1 MKLKFLA
8 AVGLAATLYSC
19 DDTTT
24 GVGEFVADADEITAS
39 AQTFEATTRTLTY
52 DELTQKEGVFS
63 RTSSAYLGKFTDSD
77 FGTYTTDFI
86 TQINCTEGFEFPETT
101 QEIVATTLELS
112 YASFFGDSLAP
123 MRVRVDMLDK
133 AIDDTGEDLNLYYTS
148 YDPIKEGYYNPEKPE
163 LAEQD
168 YAVRDNSWTDEEIDS
183 IKSENG
189 YYPPL
194 VIDLDKKKSSGI
206 KEDEAGAFSKY
217 LWNKYQKN
225 KDYFKD
231 AYSFIHNVLP
241 GFYVHTTSGEGAIL
255 YIGDIWLRM
264 KVKYLVE
271 RPSTG
276 AMDSVVYTSI
286 PFAATNEVFMS
297 TRLNNSENALNK
309 LAEEKE
315 HTYLKTPAGLCT
327 EVKLPLQE
335 MYDALGTDT
344 LNSVSMSFTKYKN
357 VSDNSENSPYKM
369 GTPQNLLL
377 IRKNE
382 VKDFFEQRKTYD
394 SKTTFLG
401 TYSSTTNS
409 YSFSQVNRL
418 ISQIFSDMRT
428 KEEPAEGWDEYNT
441 MVLIPVKTETDSQ
454 GNTIGLSHDLEVN
467 SAKLIGG
474 EEGKKIKMEVIYTKP
489 KFNK

>member
-39 AQTFEATTRTLTY
+39 AQTFEATTKTLKYT
-52 DELTQKEGVFS
+52 DLNPDGVFS
-63 RTSSAYLGKFTDSD
+63 RTSSAYLGKFTDPD

-123 MRVRVDMLDK
+123 MRVRVDILNQP
-133 AIDDTGEDLNLYYTS
+133 IDDTGEDLSLYYTS
-148 YDPIKEGYYNPEKPE
+148 YDPTKFYDANGNA

-241 GFYVHTTSGEGAIL
+241 GFYVHTTSGEGSIL

-297 TRLNNSENALNK
+297 TRLSNSEETLNN
-309 LAEEKE
+309 LAGETE

-327 EVKLPLQE
+327 EVKLPLQK

-357 VSDNSENSPYKM
+357 VSNNSASSPYKM

-382 VKDFFEQRKTYD
+382 VKDFFEQRKNYD

-428 KEEPAEGWDEYNT
+428 KEEPAQGWDEYNT

-467 SAKLIGG
+467 SAKLMGG
-474 EEGKKIKMEVIYTKP
+474 EDGEKIKMEVIYTKP

>member
-39 AQTFEATTRTLTY
+39 AQTFEATTKTLKYT
-52 DELTQKEGVFS
+52 DLNPDGVFS
-63 RTSSAYLGKFTDSD
+63 RTSSAYLGKFTDPD

-123 MRVRVDMLDK
+123 MRVRVDILNRP
-133 AIDDTGEDLNLYYTS
+133 IDDTGEDLSLYYTS
-148 YDPIKEGYYNPEKPE
+148 YDPTKFYDANGNA

-168 YAVRDNSWTDEEIDS
+168 YAVRDNSWTDAAIDS
-183 IKSENG
+183 IKNTNG

-194 VIDLDKKKSSGI
+194 IIDLDKKKNFDIGQNESGTFSQYLLKKY
-206 KEDEAGAFSKY
+206 KEDKE
-217 LWNKYQKN
+217 N
-225 KDYFKD
+225 FKD

-241 GFYVHTTSGEGAIL
+241 GFYVHTTGGEGSIL

-276 AMDSVVYTSI
+276 AVDSTVYTSI
-286 PFAATNEVFMS
+286 PFAATNEVYMS
-297 TRLNNSENALNK
+297 TRLENSEDRFDELTK
-309 LAEEKE
+309 ETE

-327 EVKLPLQE
+327 EVKLPLQK

-357 VSDNSENSPYKM
+357 VSNNSASSPYKM

-382 VKDFFEQRKTYD
+382 VKDFFEQRKNYD

-428 KEEPAEGWDEYNT
+428 KEEPAQGWDEYNT

>member
-39 AQTFEATTRTLTY
+39 AQTFEATTKTLKYT
-52 DELTQKEGVFS
+52 DLNPDGVFS
-63 RTSSAYLGKFTDSD
+63 RTSSAYLGKFTDPD

-86 TQINCTEGFEFPETT
+86 TQINCTEGFEFPDRLVSIDT
-101 QEIVATTLELS
+101 TTLELS

-123 MRVRVDMLDK
+123 MKVRVDVLK
-133 AIDDTGEDLNLYYTS
+133 EAIDDTGENLGLYYTS
-148 YDPIKEGYYNPEKPE
+148 YNPEDFYNATGLP
-163 LAEQD
+163 LAEQE
-168 YAVRDNSWTDEEIDS
+168 YAVRDNSWTDAEIDS
-183 IKSENG
+183 IKSANG

-194 VIDLDKKKSSGI
+194 VINLDKKATWNIGNEQKNGTFSEYLLAKY
-206 KEDEAGAFSKY
+206 KED
-217 LWNKYQKN
+217 KN
-225 KDYFKD
+225 NFKD

-241 GFYVHTTSGEGAIL
+241 GFYVHNTGGEGSIL

-264 KVKYLVE
+264 KVSYYI
-271 RPSTG
+271 TG
-276 AMDSVVYTSI
+276 SEGQDSLVYTSI

-297 TRLNNSENALNK
+297 TRLNNYKDALNK
-309 LAEEKE
+309 LAGEKE

-344 LNSVSMSFTKYKN
+344 LNSVSMAFTKYKN
-357 VSDNSENSPYKM
+357 VSDNSEKSPYKM

-382 VKDFFEQRKTYD
+382 VKDFFEQRKNYN

-474 EEGKKIKMEVIYTKP
+474 EGEKGEKIKMEVIYTKP

>member
-39 AQTFEATTRTLTY
+39 AQTFEATTKTLKYT
-52 DELTQKEGVFS
+52 DLNPDGVFS
-63 RTSSAYLGKFTDSD
+63 RTSSAYLGKFTDPD

-86 TQINCTEGFEFPETT
+86 TQINCTEGFEFPERLKDI
-101 QEIVATTLELS
+101 ESTTLELS

-123 MRVRVDMLDK
+123 MKVRVDVLK
-133 AIDDTGEDLNLYYTS
+133 EAIDDTGENLGLYYTS
-148 YDPIKEGYYNPEKPE
+148 YEPEKFYNKNGNP
-163 LAEQD
+163 LAEQE
-168 YAVRDNSWTDEEIDS
+168 YAVRDNSWSDAEIDS
-183 IKSENG
+183 IKSANG

-194 VIDLDKKKSSGI
+194 VINLDKKNTWNIGEEQHTGTFSQYLKA
-206 KEDEAGAFSKY
+206 KYDE
-217 LWNKYQKN
+217 NKN
-225 KDYFKD
+225 NFKD

-241 GFYVHTTSGEGAIL
+241 GFYVHNTSGEGSIL

-264 KVKYLVE
+264 KVSYYI
-271 RPSTG
+271 TG
-276 AMDSVVYTSI
+276 SEGQDSLVYTSI

-297 TRLNNSENALNK
+297 TRLNNSEDALDK
-309 LAEEKE
+309 LAEEKT

-357 VSDNSENSPYKM
+357 VSNNSASSPYKM

-382 VKDFFEQRKTYD
+382 VKDFFEQRKNYN

-467 SAKLIGG
+467 SAKLMGG
-474 EEGKKIKMEVIYTKP
+474 EDGEKIKMKIIYTKP

>member
-39 AQTFEATTRTLTY
+39 AQTFEATTKTLKYT
-52 DELTQKEGVFS
+52 DLNKNGVFS
-63 RTSSAYLGKFTDSD
+63 RTSSAYLGKFTDPD

-86 TQINCTEGFEFPETT
+86 TQINCTEDFEFPENI
-101 QEIVATTLELS
+101 EKIESTTLELS

-123 MRVRVDMLDK
+123 MKVRVDVLK
-133 AIDDTGEDLNLYYTS
+133 EAIDDTGENLGLYYTS
-148 YDPIKEGYYNPEKPE
+148 YNPEDFYNATGLP
-163 LAEQD
+163 LAEQE
-168 YAVRDNSWTDEEIDS
+168 YAVRDNSWTDAEIDS
-183 IKSENG
+183 IKSANG

-194 VIDLDKKKSSGI
+194 VINLDKKATWNIGNEQKTGTFSEYLLAKY
-206 KEDEAGAFSKY
+206 KED
-217 LWNKYQKN
+217 KN
-225 KDYFKD
+225 NFKD

-241 GFYVHTTSGEGAIL
+241 GFYVHNTGGEGSIL

-264 KVKYLVE
+264 KVSYYI
-271 RPSTG
+271 TG
-276 AMDSVVYTSI
+276 SEGQDSLVYTSI

-297 TRLNNSENALNK
+297 TRLNNFEDALNK
-309 LAEEKE
+309 LAGEKE

-357 VSDNSENSPYKM
+357 VSNNSASSPYKM

-382 VKDFFEQRKTYD
+382 VKDFFEQRKNYN

-474 EEGKKIKMEVIYTKP
+474 EEGEKIKMEVIYTKP

>member
-39 AQTFEATTRTLTY
+39 AQTFEATTKTLKYT
-52 DELTQKEGVFS
+52 DLNPDGVFS
-63 RTSSAYLGKFTDSD
+63 RTSSAYLGKFTDPD

-123 MRVRVDMLDK
+123 MRVRVDILNQP
-133 AIDDTGEDLNLYYTS
+133 IDDTGEDLSLYYTS
-148 YDPIKEGYYNPEKPE
+148 YDPTKFYDANGNA

-168 YAVRDNSWTDEEIDS
+168 YAVRDNSWTDAAIDS
-183 IKSENG
+183 IKNTNG

-194 VIDLDKKKSSGI
+194 IIDLDKKKNFDIGQNESGTFSQYLLKKY
-206 KEDEAGAFSKY
+206 KE
-217 LWNKYQKN
+217 NKEN
-225 KDYFKD
+225 FKD

-241 GFYVHTTSGEGAIL
+241 GFYVHTTGGEGSIL

-276 AMDSVVYTSI
+276 AVDSTVYTSI
-286 PFAATNEVFMS
+286 PFAATNEVYMS
-297 TRLNNSENALNK
+297 TRLENSEDRFDELTK
-309 LAEEKE
+309 ETE

-327 EVKLPLQE
+327 AVKLPLQE
-335 MYDALGTDT
+335 MYEALGKDT

-357 VSDNSENSPYKM
+357 ISENSEINPYKM

-382 VKDFFEQRKTYD
+382 IKDFFEQRKNYD

-428 KEEPAEGWDEYNT
+428 KEEPAEGWDSYNT
-441 MVLIPVKTETDSQ
+441 LVLIPVKKETDSQ
-454 GNTIGLSHDLEVN
+454 GNTIGVSHDLEVN

-474 EEGKKIKMEVIYTKP
+474 EKGEKIKMEVIYTKP

>member
-39 AQTFEATTRTLTY
+39 AQTFEATTKTLKYT
-52 DELTQKEGVFS
+52 DLNPDGVFS
-63 RTSSAYLGKFTDSD
+63 RTSSAYLGKFTDPD

-86 TQINCTEGFEFPETT
+86 TQINCTEGFEFPERLKDI
-101 QEIVATTLELS
+101 ESTTLELS

-123 MRVRVDMLDK
+123 MKVRVDVLK
-133 AIDDTGEDLNLYYTS
+133 EAIDDTGENLGLYYTS
-148 YDPIKEGYYNPEKPE
+148 YEPEKFYNKNGNP
-163 LAEQD
+163 LAEQE
-168 YAVRDNSWTDEEIDS
+168 YAVRDNSWSNAEIDS
-183 IKSENG
+183 IKSANG

-194 VIDLDKKKSSGI
+194 VINLDKKNTWNIG
-206 KEDEAGAFSKY
+206 EEQHTGTFSQYLKAKY
-217 LWNKYQKN
+217 DKN
-225 KDYFKD
+225 KNNFKD

-241 GFYVHTTSGEGAIL
+241 GFYVHNTSGEGSIL

-264 KVKYLVE
+264 KVSYYI
-271 RPSTG
+271 TG
-276 AMDSVVYTSI
+276 SEGQDSLVYTSI

-297 TRLNNSENALNK
+297 TRLNNSEDALDK
-309 LAEEKE
+309 LAEEKT

-344 LNSVSMSFTKYKN
+344 LNSVSMAFTKYKN
-357 VSDNSENSPYKM
+357 ASDNSASSPYKM

-382 VKDFFEQRKTYD
+382 VKDFFEQRKNYD

-428 KEEPAEGWDEYNT
+428 KEEPTEGLDEYNT

-474 EEGKKIKMEVIYTKP
+474 EGEEGKKIKMEVIYTKP

>member
-39 AQTFEATTRTLTY
+39 AQTFEATTKTLKYT
-52 DELTQKEGVFS
+52 DLNPDGVFS
-63 RTSSAYLGKFTDSD
+63 RTSSAYLGKFTDPD

-86 TQINCTEGFEFPETT
+86 TQINCTEGFEFPERLKDI
-101 QEIVATTLELS
+101 ESTTLELS

-123 MRVRVDMLDK
+123 MKVRVDVLK
-133 AIDDTGEDLNLYYTS
+133 EAIDDTGENLGLYYTS
-148 YDPIKEGYYNPEKPE
+148 YEPEKFYNKNGNP
-163 LAEQD
+163 LAEQE
-168 YAVRDNSWTDEEIDS
+168 YAVRDNSWSDAEIDS
-183 IKSENG
+183 IKSANG

-194 VIDLDKKKSSGI
+194 VINLDKKNTWNIGEEQHTGTFSQYLKA
-206 KEDEAGAFSKY
+206 KYDE
-217 LWNKYQKN
+217 NKN
-225 KDYFKD
+225 NFKD

-241 GFYVHTTSGEGAIL
+241 GFYVHNTSGEGSIL

-264 KVKYLVE
+264 KVSYNI
-271 RPSTG
+271 TG
-276 AMDSVVYTSI
+276 SEGQDSLVYTSI
-286 PFAATNEVFMS
+286 PFAVTNEVFMS

-382 VKDFFEQRKTYD
+382 VKDFFEQRKNYD

-428 KEEPAEGWDEYNT
+428 KEEPTEGWDEYNT

-474 EEGKKIKMEVIYTKP
+474 EGEEGKKIKMEVIYTKP

>member
-39 AQTFEATTRTLTY
+39 AQTFEATTKTLKYT
-52 DELTQKEGVFS
+52 DLNPDGVFS
-63 RTSSAYLGKFTDSD
+63 RTSSAYLGKFTDPD

-123 MRVRVDMLDK
+123 MKVRVDVLK
-133 AIDDTGEDLNLYYTS
+133 EAIDDTGENLGLYYTS
-148 YDPIKEGYYNPEKPE
+148 YEPEKFYNKNGNP
-163 LAEQD
+163 LAEQE
-168 YAVRDNSWTDEEIDS
+168 YAVRDNSWSDAEIDS
-183 IKSENG
+183 IKSANG

-194 VIDLDKKKSSGI
+194 VINLDKKNTWNIGEEQHTGTFSQYLKA
-206 KEDEAGAFSKY
+206 KYDE
-217 LWNKYQKN
+217 NKN
-225 KDYFKD
+225 NFKD

-241 GFYVHTTSGEGAIL
+241 GFYVHNTSGEGSIL

-264 KVKYLVE
+264 KVSYYI
-271 RPSTG
+271 TG
-276 AMDSVVYTSI
+276 SEGQDSLVYTSI

-382 VKDFFEQRKTYD
+382 VKDFFEQRKNYD

-428 KEEPAEGWDEYNT
+428 KEEPTEGWDEYNT

-474 EEGKKIKMEVIYTKP
+474 EGEEGKKIKMEVIYTKP

>member
-39 AQTFEATTRTLTY
+39 AQTFEATTKTLKYT
-52 DELTQKEGVFS
+52 DLNQKGVFS
-63 RTSSAYLGKFTDSD
+63 RTSSAYLGKFTDPD

-123 MRVRVDMLDK
+123 MRVRVDILNQP
-133 AIDDTGEDLNLYYTS
+133 IDDTGEDLSLYYTS
-148 YDPIKEGYYNPEKPE
+148 YDPTKFYDANGNA

-168 YAVRDNSWTDEEIDS
+168 YAVRDNSWTDAAIDS
-183 IKSENG
+183 IKNTNG

-194 VIDLDKKKSSGI
+194 IIDLDKKKNFDIGQNESGTFSQYLLKKY
-206 KEDEAGAFSKY
+206 KE
-217 LWNKYQKN
+217 NKEN
-225 KDYFKD
+225 FKD

-241 GFYVHTTSGEGAIL
+241 GFYVHTTGGEGSIL

-276 AMDSVVYTSI
+276 AVDSTVYTSI
-286 PFAATNEVFMS
+286 PFAATNEVYMS
-297 TRLNNSENALNK
+297 TRLENSEDRFDELTK
-309 LAEEKE
+309 ETE

-382 VKDFFEQRKTYD
+382 VKDFFEQRKNYN

-474 EEGKKIKMEVIYTKP
+474 EEGEKIKMEVIYTKP

>member
-39 AQTFEATTRTLTY
+39 AQTFEATTKTLKYT
-52 DELTQKEGVFS
+52 DLNPDGVFS
-63 RTSSAYLGKFTDSD
+63 RTSSAYLGKFTDPD

-86 TQINCTEGFEFPETT
+86 TQINCTEGFEFPERLKDI
-101 QEIVATTLELS
+101 ESTTLELS

-123 MRVRVDMLDK
+123 MKVRVDVLK
-133 AIDDTGEDLNLYYTS
+133 EAIDDTGENLGLYYTS
-148 YDPIKEGYYNPEKPE
+148 YEPEKFYNKNGNP
-163 LAEQD
+163 LAEQE
-168 YAVRDNSWTDEEIDS
+168 YAVRDNSWSDAEIDS
-183 IKSENG
+183 IKSANG

-194 VIDLDKKKSSGI
+194 VINLDKKNTWNIGEEQHTGTFSQYLKA
-206 KEDEAGAFSKY
+206 KYDE
-217 LWNKYQKN
+217 NKN
-225 KDYFKD
+225 NFKD

-241 GFYVHTTSGEGAIL
+241 GFYVHNTSGEGSIL

-264 KVKYLVE
+264 KVSYYI
-271 RPSTG
+271 TG
-276 AMDSVVYTSI
+276 SEGQDSLVYTSI

-297 TRLNNSENALNK
+297 TRLNNSEDALDK
-309 LAEEKE
+309 LAEEKT

-382 VKDFFEQRKTYD
+382 VKDFFEQRKNYD

-428 KEEPAEGWDEYNT
+428 KEEPTEGWDEYNT

-474 EEGKKIKMEVIYTKP
+474 EGEEGKKIKMEVIYTKP

>member
-39 AQTFEATTRTLTY
+39 AQTFEATTKTLKYT
-52 DELTQKEGVFS
+52 DLNPDGVFS
-63 RTSSAYLGKFTDSD
+63 RTSSAYLGKFTDPD

-86 TQINCTEGFEFPETT
+86 TQINCTEGFEFPERLKDI
-101 QEIVATTLELS
+101 ESTTLELS

-123 MRVRVDMLDK
+123 MKVRVDVLK
-133 AIDDTGEDLNLYYTS
+133 EAIDDTGENLGLYYTS
-148 YDPIKEGYYNPEKPE
+148 YEPEKFYNKNGNP
-163 LAEQD
+163 LAEQE
-168 YAVRDNSWTDEEIDS
+168 YAVRDNSWSDAEIDS
-183 IKSENG
+183 IKSANG

-194 VIDLDKKKSSGI
+194 VINLDKKNTWNIGEEQHTGTFSQYLKA
-206 KEDEAGAFSKY
+206 KYDE
-217 LWNKYQKN
+217 NKN
-225 KDYFKD
+225 NFKD

-241 GFYVHTTSGEGAIL
+241 GFYVHNTGGEGSIL

-264 KVKYLVE
+264 KVSYYI
-271 RPSTG
+271 TG
-276 AMDSVVYTSI
+276 SEGQDSLVYTSI

-309 LAEEKE
+309 LAEEKT

-344 LNSVSMSFTKYKN
+344 LNSVSMAFTKYKN
-357 VSDNSENSPYKM
+357 VSDNSASSPYKM

-382 VKDFFEQRKTYD
+382 VKDFFEQRKNYD

-428 KEEPAEGWDEYNT
+428 KEEPAQGWDEYNT

-474 EEGKKIKMEVIYTKP
+474 EKGEKIKMEVIYTKP

>member
-39 AQTFEATTRTLTY
+39 AQTFEATTKTLKYT
-52 DELTQKEGVFS
+52 DLNPDGVFS
-63 RTSSAYLGKFTDSD
+63 RTSSAYLGKFTDPD

-86 TQINCTEGFEFPETT
+86 TQINCTEGFEFPDRLVSIDT
-101 QEIVATTLELS
+101 TTLELS

-123 MRVRVDMLDK
+123 MKVRVDVLK
-133 AIDDTGEDLNLYYTS
+133 EAIDDTGENLGLYYTS
-148 YDPIKEGYYNPEKPE
+148 YNPEDFYNATGLP
-163 LAEQD
+163 LAEQE
-168 YAVRDNSWTDEEIDS
+168 YAVRDNSWTDAEIDS
-183 IKSENG
+183 IKSANG

-194 VIDLDKKKSSGI
+194 VINLDKKATWNIGNEQKNGI
-206 KEDEAGAFSKY
+206 FSKY
-217 LWNKYQKN
+217 LLTKYKEDKN
-225 KDYFKD
+225 NFKD

-241 GFYVHTTSGEGAIL
+241 GFYVHNTSGEGSIL

-264 KVKYLVE
+264 KVSYYI
-271 RPSTG
+271 TG
-276 AMDSVVYTSI
+276 SEGQDSLVYTSI

-297 TRLNNSENALNK
+297 TRLNNSEDALDK
-309 LAEEKE
+309 LAEEKT

-344 LNSVSMSFTKYKN
+344 LNSVSMAFTKYKN
-357 VSDNSENSPYKM
+357 VSDNSASSPYKM

-382 VKDFFEQRKTYD
+382 VKDFFEQRKNYD

-428 KEEPAEGWDEYNT
+428 KEEPTEGWDEYNT

-474 EEGKKIKMEVIYTKP
+474 EGEEGKKIKMEVIYTKP

>member
-39 AQTFEATTRTLTY
+39 AQTFEATTKTLKYT
-52 DELTQKEGVFS
+52 DLNPDGVFS
-63 RTSSAYLGKFTDSD
+63 RTSSAYLGKFTDPD

-86 TQINCTEGFEFPETT
+86 TQINCTEGFEFPERLKDI
-101 QEIVATTLELS
+101 ESTTLELS

-123 MRVRVDMLDK
+123 MKVRVDVLK
-133 AIDDTGEDLNLYYTS
+133 EAIDDTGENLGLYYTS
-148 YDPIKEGYYNPEKPE
+148 YEPEKFYNKNGNP
-163 LAEQD
+163 LAEQE
-168 YAVRDNSWTDEEIDS
+168 YAVRDNSWSDAEIDS
-183 IKSENG
+183 IKSANG

-194 VIDLDKKKSSGI
+194 VINLDKKNTWNIGEEQHTGTFSQYLKA
-206 KEDEAGAFSKY
+206 KYDE
-217 LWNKYQKN
+217 NKN
-225 KDYFKD
+225 NFKD

-241 GFYVHTTSGEGAIL
+241 GFYVHNTSGEGSIL

-264 KVKYLVE
+264 KVSYYI
-271 RPSTG
+271 TG
-276 AMDSVVYTSI
+276 SEGQDSLVYTSI

-297 TRLNNSENALNK
+297 TRLNNSEDALDK
-309 LAEEKE
+309 LAEEKT

-357 VSDNSENSPYKM
+357 VSNNSASSPYKM

-382 VKDFFEQRKTYD
+382 VKDFFEQRKNYN

-428 KEEPAEGWDEYNT
+428 KEEPTEGWDEYNT

-467 SAKLIGG
+467 SAKLMGG

>member
-39 AQTFEATTRTLTY
+39 AQTFEATTKTLKYT
-52 DELTQKEGVFS
+52 DLNPNGVFS
-63 RTSSAYLGKFTDSD
+63 RTSNAYLGKFTDPD

-194 VIDLDKKKSSGI
+194 VIDLDK
-206 KEDEAGAFSKY
+206 
-217 LWNKYQKN
+217 
-225 KDYFKD
+225 
-231 AYSFIHNVLP
+231 
-241 GFYVHTTSGEGAIL
+241 
-255 YIGDIWLRM
+255 R
-264 KVKYLVE
+264 KVQ
-271 RPSTG
+271 
-276 AMDSVVYTSI
+276 A
-286 PFAATNEVFMS
+286 
-297 TRLNNSENALNK
+297 
-309 LAEEKE
+309 
-315 HTYLKTPAGLCT
+315 
-327 EVKLPLQE
+327 
-335 MYDALGTDT
+335 
-344 LNSVSMSFTKYKN
+344 
-357 VSDNSENSPYKM
+357 
-369 GTPQNLLL
+369 
-377 IRKNE
+377 
-382 VKDFFEQRKTYD
+382 
-394 SKTTFLG
+394 
-401 TYSSTTNS
+401 
-409 YSFSQVNRL
+409 
-418 ISQIFSDMRT
+418 
-428 KEEPAEGWDEYNT
+428 
-441 MVLIPVKTETDSQ
+441 
-454 GNTIGLSHDLEVN
+454 
-467 SAKLIGG
+467 
-474 EEGKKIKMEVIYTKP
+474 
-489 KFNK
+489 

>member
-39 AQTFEATTRTLTY
+39 AQTFEATTKTLKYT
-52 DELTQKEGVFS
+52 DLNPDGVFS
-63 RTSSAYLGKFTDSD
+63 RTSSAYLGKFTDPD

-86 TQINCTEGFEFPETT
+86 TQINCTEGFEFPDRLVSIDT
-101 QEIVATTLELS
+101 TTLELS

-123 MRVRVDMLDK
+123 MKVRVDVLK
-133 AIDDTGEDLNLYYTS
+133 EAIDDTGENLGLYYTS
-148 YDPIKEGYYNPEKPE
+148 YNPEDFYNATGLP
-163 LAEQD
+163 LAEQE
-168 YAVRDNSWTDEEIDS
+168 YAVRDNSWTDAEIDS
-183 IKSENG
+183 IKSANG

-194 VIDLDKKKSSGI
+194 VINLDKKATWNIGNEQKNGT
-206 KEDEAGAFSKY
+206 FSKY
-217 LWNKYQKN
+217 LLTKYKEDKN
-225 KDYFKD
+225 NFKD

-241 GFYVHTTSGEGAIL
+241 GFYVHNTGGEGSIL

-264 KVKYLVE
+264 KVSYYITGSEGQDSLVQ
-271 RPSTG
+271 
-276 AMDSVVYTSI
+276 TSI

-344 LNSVSMSFTKYKN
+344 LNSVSMAFTKYKN
-357 VSDNSENSPYKM
+357 VSDNSASSPYKM

-382 VKDFFEQRKTYD
+382 VKDFFEQRKNYD

-428 KEEPAEGWDEYNT
+428 KEEPTEGWDEYNT

-474 EEGKKIKMEVIYTKP
+474 EGEEGKKIKMEVIYTKP

>member
-8 AVGLAATLYSC
+8 TVGLAATLYSC

-39 AQTFEATTRTLTY
+39 AQTFEATTKTLKYT
-52 DELTQKEGVFS
+52 DLNPDGVFS
-63 RTSSAYLGKFTDSD
+63 RTSSAYLGKFTDQD

-123 MRVRVDMLDK
+123 MRVRVDILNQP
-133 AIDDTGEDLNLYYTS
+133 IDDTGEDLSLYYTS
-148 YDPIKEGYYNPEKPE
+148 YDPTKFYDANGNA

-168 YAVRDNSWTDEEIDS
+168 YAVRDNSWTDAAIDS
-183 IKSENG
+183 IKNTNG

-194 VIDLDKKKSSGI
+194 IIDLDKKKNFDIGQNESGTFSQYLLKKY
-206 KEDEAGAFSKY
+206 KEDKE
-217 LWNKYQKN
+217 N
-225 KDYFKD
+225 FKD

-241 GFYVHTTSGEGAIL
+241 GFYVHTTGGEGSIL

-276 AMDSVVYTSI
+276 AVDSTVYTSI
-286 PFAATNEVFMS
+286 PFAATNEVYMS
-297 TRLNNSENALNK
+297 TRLENSEDRFDELTK
-309 LAEEKE
+309 ETE

-327 EVKLPLQE
+327 EVKLPLQK

-357 VSDNSENSPYKM
+357 VSNNSASSPYKM

-382 VKDFFEQRKTYD
+382 VKDFFEQRKNYD

-428 KEEPAEGWDEYNT
+428 KEEPAQGWDEYNT

-467 SAKLIGG
+467 SAKLMGG
-474 EEGKKIKMEVIYTKP
+474 EDGEKIKMEIIYTKP

>member
-39 AQTFEATTRTLTY
+39 AQTFEATTKTLKYT
-52 DELTQKEGVFS
+52 DLNPDGVFS
-63 RTSSAYLGKFTDSD
+63 RTSSAYLGKFTDPD

-86 TQINCTEGFEFPETT
+86 TQINCTEGFEFPDRLVSIDT
-101 QEIVATTLELS
+101 TTLELS

-123 MRVRVDMLDK
+123 MKVRVDVLK
-133 AIDDTGEDLNLYYTS
+133 EAIDDTGENLGLYYTS
-148 YDPIKEGYYNPEKPE
+148 YEPEKFYNKNGNP
-163 LAEQD
+163 LAEQE
-168 YAVRDNSWTDEEIDS
+168 YAVRDNSWSNAEIDS
-183 IKSENG
+183 IKSANG

-194 VIDLDKKKSSGI
+194 VINLDKKNTWNIG
-206 KEDEAGAFSKY
+206 EEQHTGTFSQYLKAKY
-217 LWNKYQKN
+217 DKN
-225 KDYFKD
+225 KNNFKD

-241 GFYVHTTSGEGAIL
+241 GFYVHNTSGEGSIL

-264 KVKYLVE
+264 KVSYYI
-271 RPSTG
+271 TG
-276 AMDSVVYTSI
+276 SEGQDSLVYTSI

-297 TRLNNSENALNK
+297 TRLNNSEDALDK
-309 LAEEKE
+309 LAEEKT

-344 LNSVSMSFTKYKN
+344 LNSVSMAFTKYKN
-357 VSDNSENSPYKM
+357 ASDNSASSPYKM

-382 VKDFFEQRKTYD
+382 VKDFFEQRKNYD

-428 KEEPAEGWDEYNT
+428 KEEPTEGWDEYNT

-474 EEGKKIKMEVIYTKP
+474 EGEEGKKIKMEVIYTKP

>member
-39 AQTFEATTRTLTY
+39 AQTFEATTKTLKYT
-52 DELTQKEGVFS
+52 DLNPDGVFS
-63 RTSSAYLGKFTDSD
+63 RTSSAYLGKFTDPD

-86 TQINCTEGFEFPETT
+86 TQINCTEGFEFPERLKDI
-101 QEIVATTLELS
+101 ESTTLELS

-123 MRVRVDMLDK
+123 MKVRVDVLK
-133 AIDDTGEDLNLYYTS
+133 EAIDDTGENLGLYYTS
-148 YDPIKEGYYNPEKPE
+148 YEPEKFYNKNGNP
-163 LAEQD
+163 LAEQE
-168 YAVRDNSWTDEEIDS
+168 YAVRDNSWSDAEIDS
-183 IKSENG
+183 IKSANG

-194 VIDLDKKKSSGI
+194 VINLDKKNTWNIGEEQHTGTFSQYLKA
-206 KEDEAGAFSKY
+206 KYDE
-217 LWNKYQKN
+217 NKN
-225 KDYFKD
+225 NFKD

-241 GFYVHTTSGEGAIL
+241 GFYVHNTSGEGSIL

-264 KVKYLVE
+264 KVSYYI
-271 RPSTG
+271 TG
-276 AMDSVVYTSI
+276 SEGQDSLVYTSI

-297 TRLNNSENALNK
+297 TRLNNFEDALDK
-309 LAEEKE
+309 LAEEKT

-344 LNSVSMSFTKYKN
+344 LNSVSMAFTKYKN
-357 VSDNSENSPYKM
+357 VSDNSASSPYKM

-382 VKDFFEQRKTYD
+382 VKDFFEQRKNYD

-428 KEEPAEGWDEYNT
+428 KEEPTEGWDEYNT

-474 EEGKKIKMEVIYTKP
+474 EGEKGKKIKMEVIYTKP

>member
-39 AQTFEATTRTLTY
+39 AQTFEATTKTLKYT
-52 DELTQKEGVFS
+52 DLNPDGVFS
-63 RTSSAYLGKFTDSD
+63 RTSSAYLGKFTDQD

-86 TQINCTEGFEFPETT
+86 TQINCTEDFEFPDRLVSIDT
-101 QEIVATTLELS
+101 TTLELS

-123 MRVRVDMLDK
+123 MKVRVDVLK
-133 AIDDTGEDLNLYYTS
+133 EAIDDTGENLGLYYTS
-148 YDPIKEGYYNPEKPE
+148 YNPEDFYNATGLP
-163 LAEQD
+163 LAEQE
-168 YAVRDNSWTDEEIDS
+168 YAVRDNSWTDAEIDS
-183 IKSENG
+183 IKSANG

-194 VIDLDKKKSSGI
+194 VINLDKKATWNIGNEQKNGTFSEYLLTKY
-206 KEDEAGAFSKY
+206 KED
-217 LWNKYQKN
+217 KN
-225 KDYFKD
+225 NFKD

-241 GFYVHTTSGEGAIL
+241 GFYVHNTGGEGSIL

-264 KVKYLVE
+264 KVSYYI
-271 RPSTG
+271 TG
-276 AMDSVVYTSI
+276 SEGQDSLVYTSI

-297 TRLNNSENALNK
+297 TRLNNSEDALDK
-309 LAEEKE
+309 LAEEKT

-344 LNSVSMSFTKYKN
+344 LNSVSMAFTKYKN
-357 VSDNSENSPYKM
+357 ASDNSASSPYKM

-382 VKDFFEQRKTYD
+382 VKDFFEQRKNYD

-428 KEEPAEGWDEYNT
+428 KEEPTEGWDEYNT

-474 EEGKKIKMEVIYTKP
+474 EGEEGKKIKMEVIYTKP

>member
-39 AQTFEATTRTLTY
+39 AQTFEATTKTLKYT
-52 DELTQKEGVFS
+52 DLNQNGVFS
-63 RTSSAYLGKFTDSD
+63 RTSNAYLGKFTDPD

-86 TQINCTEGFEFPETT
+86 TQINCTEGFEFPDRLVSIDT
-101 QEIVATTLELS
+101 TTLELS

-123 MRVRVDMLDK
+123 MKVRVDVLK
-133 AIDDTGEDLNLYYTS
+133 EAIDDTGENLGLYYTS
-148 YDPIKEGYYNPEKPE
+148 YNPEDFYNATGLP
-163 LAEQD
+163 LAEQE
-168 YAVRDNSWTDEEIDS
+168 YAVRDNSWTDAEIDS
-183 IKSENG
+183 IKSANG

-194 VIDLDKKKSSGI
+194 VINLDKKATWNIGNEQKNGT
-206 KEDEAGAFSKY
+206 FSKY
-217 LWNKYQKN
+217 LLTKYKEDKN
-225 KDYFKD
+225 NFKD

-241 GFYVHTTSGEGAIL
+241 GFYVHNTGGEGSIL

-264 KVKYLVE
+264 KVSYYITGSEGQDSLVQ
-271 RPSTG
+271 
-276 AMDSVVYTSI
+276 TSI

-344 LNSVSMSFTKYKN
+344 LNSVSMAFTKYKN
-357 VSDNSENSPYKM
+357 VSDNSASSPYKM

-382 VKDFFEQRKTYD
+382 VKDFFEQRKNYD

-428 KEEPAEGWDEYNT
+428 KEEPAQGWDEYNT

-474 EEGKKIKMEVIYTKP
+474 EGEEGKKIKMEVIYTKP

>member
-8 AVGLAATLYSC
+8 AMGLAATLYSC

-39 AQTFEATTRTLTY
+39 AQTFEATTKTLKYT
-52 DELTQKEGVFS
+52 DLNPDGVFS
-63 RTSSAYLGKFTDSD
+63 RTSSAYLGKFTDPD

-123 MRVRVDMLDK
+123 MRVRVDILNQP
-133 AIDDTGEDLNLYYTS
+133 IDDTGEDLSLYYTS
-148 YDPIKEGYYNPEKPE
+148 YDPTKFYDANGNA

-168 YAVRDNSWTDEEIDS
+168 YAVRDNSWTDAAIDS
-183 IKSENG
+183 IKNTNG

-194 VIDLDKKKSSGI
+194 IIDLDKKKNFDIGQNESGTFSQYLLKKY
-206 KEDEAGAFSKY
+206 KE
-217 LWNKYQKN
+217 NKEN
-225 KDYFKD
+225 FKD

-241 GFYVHTTSGEGAIL
+241 GFYVHTTGGEGSIL

-297 TRLNNSENALNK
+297 TRLNNSEDALNK
-309 LAEEKE
+309 LAGEKE

-357 VSDNSENSPYKM
+357 VSDNSEKSPYKM

-382 VKDFFEQRKTYD
+382 VKDFFEQRKNYD

-428 KEEPAEGWDEYNT
+428 KEEPAQGWDEYNT

-474 EEGKKIKMEVIYTKP
+474 EKGEKIKMEVIYTKP

>member
-39 AQTFEATTRTLTY
+39 AQTFEATTKTLKYT
-52 DELTQKEGVFS
+52 DLNKNGVFS
-63 RTSSAYLGKFTDSD
+63 RTSSAYLGKFTDPD

-123 MRVRVDMLDK
+123 MRVRVDILNRP
-133 AIDDTGEDLNLYYTS
+133 IDDTGEDLSLYYTS
-148 YDPIKEGYYNPEKPE
+148 YDPTKFYDANGNA

-168 YAVRDNSWTDEEIDS
+168 YAVRDNSWTDAAIDS
-183 IKSENG
+183 IKNTNG

-194 VIDLDKKKSSGI
+194 IIDLDKKKNFDIGQNESGTFSQYLLKKY
-206 KEDEAGAFSKY
+206 KEDKE
-217 LWNKYQKN
+217 N
-225 KDYFKD
+225 FKD

-241 GFYVHTTSGEGAIL
+241 GFYVHTTGGEGSIL

-276 AMDSVVYTSI
+276 AVDSTVYTSI
-286 PFAATNEVFMS
+286 PFAATNEVYMS
-297 TRLNNSENALNK
+297 TRLENSEDRFDELTK
-309 LAEEKE
+309 ETE

-327 EVKLPLQE
+327 EVKLPLQK

-357 VSDNSENSPYKM
+357 VSNNSASSPYKM

-382 VKDFFEQRKTYD
+382 VKDFFEQRKNYD

-428 KEEPAEGWDEYNT
+428 KEEPAQGWDEYNT

>member
-39 AQTFEATTRTLTY
+39 AQTFEATTKTLKYT
-52 DELTQKEGVFS
+52 DLNPDGVFS
-63 RTSSAYLGKFTDSD
+63 RTSNAYLGKFTDPD

-86 TQINCTEGFEFPETT
+86 TQINCTEGFEFPETM
-101 QEIVATTLELS
+101 QDIVSTTLELS
-112 YASFFGDSLAP
+112 YSSFFGDSLAP
-123 MRVRVDMLDK
+123 MRVRVDMLNRE
-133 AIDDTGEDLNLYYTS
+133 IDDDGENLGLYYTS
-148 YDPIKEGYYNPEKPE
+148 YDPKEFYNENE
-163 LAEQD
+163 AALAEQD

-183 IKSENG
+183 IKSANG

-194 VIDLDKKKSSGI
+194 IIDLDKSRKAKGEETFSAFL
-206 KEDEAGAFSKY
+206 KRKYNED
-217 LWNKYQKN
+217 KN
-225 KDYFKD
+225 SFKD
-231 AYSFIHNVLP
+231 SYSFIHNVLP
-241 GFYVHTTSGEGAIL
+241 GFYVHNTSGEGSIL
-255 YIGDIWLRM
+255 YIGAIWLRM
-264 KVKYLVE
+264 KVSYLVE
-271 RPSTG
+271 SSSG
-276 AMDSVVYTSI
+276 KVDSLAYTSI
-286 PFAATNEVFMS
+286 PFAATNEVYMS
-297 TRLNNSENALNK
+297 TRLENSGDNLER
-309 LAEEKE
+309 LAAET
-315 HTYLKTPAGLCT
+315 HNTYLKTPAGLCT

-335 MYDALGTDT
+335 MYEALGNDT

-357 VSDNSENSPYKM
+357 VSETSENNPYKM
-369 GTPQNLLL
+369 GTPQSLLL

-382 VKDFFEQRKTYD
+382 VKDFFEQKKNYD

-428 KEEPAEGWDEYNT
+428 KEEPAEGWDEYNS

-467 SAKLIGG
+467 SARLVGG
-474 EEGKKIKMEVIYTKP
+474 EQGEKIKMEVIYTKP

>member
-8 AVGLAATLYSC
+8 AVGLAATFYSC

-39 AQTFEATTRTLTY
+39 AQTFEATTKTLKYT
-52 DELTQKEGVFS
+52 DLNPKGVFS
-63 RTSSAYLGKFTDSD
+63 RTSSAYLGKFTDPD

-133 AIDDTGEDLNLYYTS
+133 AIDDTGEDLDLYYTS
-148 YDPIKEGYYNPEKPE
+148 YNPIEEGYYNPQEPA

-168 YAVRDNSWTDEEIDS
+168 YAVRDNSWTDEKIDS
-183 IKSENG
+183 IKGANG

-194 VIDLDKKKSSGI
+194 IIDLDKKKSSGI
-206 KEDEAGAFSKY
+206 GEDEPGDFSQY
-217 LWNKYQKN
+217 LLNKYKEN

-231 AYSFIHNVLP
+231 AYSFIHKVLP
-241 GFYVHTTSGEGAIL
+241 GFYVHNTGGEGSIL

-276 AMDSVVYTSI
+276 AIDSVVYTSI

-297 TRLNNSENALNK
+297 TRLSNSEETLNN
-309 LAEEKE
+309 LAGEKQ

-357 VSDNSENSPYKM
+357 VSDNSEENPYKM
-369 GTPQNLLL
+369 GTPKNLLL

-382 VKDFFEQRKTYD
+382 VKDFFEKRKNYD

-474 EEGKKIKMEVIYTKP
+474 EEGEKIKMEVIYTKP

>member
-39 AQTFEATTRTLTY
+39 AQTFEATTKTLKYT
-52 DELTQKEGVFS
+52 DLNPDGVFS
-63 RTSSAYLGKFTDSD
+63 RTSSAYLGKFTDPD

-123 MRVRVDMLDK
+123 MRVRVDILNQP
-133 AIDDTGEDLNLYYTS
+133 IDDTGEDLSLYYTS
-148 YDPIKEGYYNPEKPE
+148 YDPTKFYDANGNA

-168 YAVRDNSWTDEEIDS
+168 YAVRDNSWTDAAIDS
-183 IKSENG
+183 IKNTNG

-194 VIDLDKKKSSGI
+194 IIDLDKKKNFDIGQNESGTFSQYLLKKY
-206 KEDEAGAFSKY
+206 KEDKE
-217 LWNKYQKN
+217 N
-225 KDYFKD
+225 FKD

-241 GFYVHTTSGEGAIL
+241 GFYVHTTGGEGSIL

-276 AMDSVVYTSI
+276 AVDSTVYTSI

-297 TRLNNSENALNK
+297 TRLSNSEETLNS
-309 LAEEKE
+309 LAGETE

-335 MYDALGTDT
+335 MYDALGKDT
-344 LNSVSMSFTKYKN
+344 LNSVSMAFTKYKN
-357 VSDNSENSPYKM
+357 VSDNSEKSPYKM

-382 VKDFFEQRKTYD
+382 VKDFFEQRKNYD

-428 KEEPAEGWDEYNT
+428 KEEPAQGWDEYNT

-467 SAKLIGG
+467 SAKLMGG
-474 EEGKKIKMEVIYTKP
+474 EDGEKIKMEIIYTKP

>member
-39 AQTFEATTRTLTY
+39 AQTFEATTKTLKYT
-52 DELTQKEGVFS
+52 DLNQNGVFS
-63 RTSSAYLGKFTDSD
+63 RTSSAYLGKFTDPD

-123 MRVRVDMLDK
+123 MRVRVDILNQP
-133 AIDDTGEDLNLYYTS
+133 IDDTGEDLSLYYTS
-148 YDPIKEGYYNPEKPE
+148 YDPTKFYDANGNA

-168 YAVRDNSWTDEEIDS
+168 YAVRDNSWTDAAIDS
-183 IKSENG
+183 IKNTNG

-194 VIDLDKKKSSGI
+194 IIDLDKKKNFDIGQNESGTFSQYLLKKY
-206 KEDEAGAFSKY
+206 KEDKE
-217 LWNKYQKN
+217 N
-225 KDYFKD
+225 FKD

-241 GFYVHTTSGEGAIL
+241 GFYVHTTGGEGSIL

-276 AMDSVVYTSI
+276 AVDSTVYTSI
-286 PFAATNEVFMS
+286 PFAATNEVYMS
-297 TRLNNSENALNK
+297 TRLENSEDRFDELTK
-309 LAEEKE
+309 ETE

-327 EVKLPLQE
+327 EVKLPLQK

-357 VSDNSENSPYKM
+357 VSNNSASSPYKM

-382 VKDFFEQRKTYD
+382 VKDFFEQRKNYD

-428 KEEPAEGWDEYNT
+428 KEEPAQGWDEYNT

-467 SAKLIGG
+467 SAKLMGG
-474 EEGKKIKMEVIYTKP
+474 EDGEKIKMEVIYTKP

>member
-39 AQTFEATTRTLTY
+39 AQTFEATTKTLKYT
-52 DELTQKEGVFS
+52 DLNQNGVFS
-63 RTSSAYLGKFTDSD
+63 RTSSAYLGKFTDPD

-148 YDPIKEGYYNPEKPE
+148 YDPIEEGYYNPEKPE

-168 YAVRDNSWTDEEIDS
+168 YAVRDNSWTDEKIDS

-206 KEDEAGAFSKY
+206 KEDEAGAFSQY
-217 LWNKYQKN
+217 LWNKYQEN

-241 GFYVHTTSGEGAIL
+241 GFH
-255 YIGDIWLRM
+255 WR
-264 KVKYLVE
+264 YL
-271 RPSTG
+271 
-276 AMDSVVYTSI
+276 
-286 PFAATNEVFMS
+286 AAHES
-297 TRLNNSENALNK
+297 
-309 LAEEKE
+309 
-315 HTYLKTPAGLCT
+315 
-327 EVKLPLQE
+327 
-335 MYDALGTDT
+335 
-344 LNSVSMSFTKYKN
+344 
-357 VSDNSENSPYKM
+357 
-369 GTPQNLLL
+369 
-377 IRKNE
+377 
-382 VKDFFEQRKTYD
+382 
-394 SKTTFLG
+394 
-401 TYSSTTNS
+401 
-409 YSFSQVNRL
+409 
-418 ISQIFSDMRT
+418 
-428 KEEPAEGWDEYNT
+428 
-441 MVLIPVKTETDSQ
+441 
-454 GNTIGLSHDLEVN
+454 
-467 SAKLIGG
+467 
-474 EEGKKIKMEVIYTKP
+474 
-489 KFNK
+489 